1 MEADPV
7 VSVVICAAPEWP
19 FWAAAFGAAFARC
32 LRAQQAQA
40 RLGIH

>member
-1 MEADPV
+1 MDADPV
-7 VSVVICAAPEWP
+7 VSVVTCAAPEWP
-19 FWAAAFGAAFARC
+19 FWATAFGAGFARC